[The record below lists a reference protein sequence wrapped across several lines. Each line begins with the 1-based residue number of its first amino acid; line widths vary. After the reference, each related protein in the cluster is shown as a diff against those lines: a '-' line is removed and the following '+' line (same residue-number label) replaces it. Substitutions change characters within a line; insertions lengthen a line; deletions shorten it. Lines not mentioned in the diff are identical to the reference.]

1 MRRKTSLYLVSK
13 DCSDGTVAAL
23 AEAAKDQN
31 AYLACLILGSPPGR
45 PYFVSGTSAIGAA
58 AMPADWIDRFKEAK
72 QTAETRAA
80 AVNRLLT
87 DTGCAGDVQYAVCA
101 GADIRLICAQR
112 AKTCDIAQVSA
123 DLREHEDVFGEAL
136 HGLLFQSPIPVLL
149 NGSPFS
155 KYGRVFLAWDS
166 SLAAARAAHA
176 ALPYFLRAQEVVV
189 GCFSQGDSD
198 QRSGEDPG
206 TDVAAW
212 LSHHGCN
219 VTVSQFPGGSFD
231 VGRDIQK
238 RAREA
243 GAALVVMGG
252 YGHSRL
258 REAVFGGTT
267 RTMIEQS
274 ELPVLIAH

>member
-166 SLAAARAAHA
+166 SLAAAVRRMRRCPISCAHRRSWSDASVRATLISAVVKTQEQMSPPGSAITVAMSPSPSSPAEALTSA
-176 ALPYFLRAQEVVV
+176 AT
-189 GCFSQGDSD
+189 S
-198 QRSGEDPG
+198 RSVRG
-206 TDVAAW
+206 
-212 LSHHGCN
+212 
-219 VTVSQFPGGSFD
+219 
-231 VGRDIQK
+231 K
-238 RAREA
+238 
-243 GAALVVMGG
+243 
-252 YGHSRL
+252 
-258 REAVFGGTT
+258 
-267 RTMIEQS
+267 
-274 ELPVLIAH
+274 PVPRWS